1 MRQPIFTLTPL
12 AILIAGA
19 PLFAN
24 AAIYTVERVDNAT
37 SGEIASATAISEA
50 GNVGYEIAQGPTGI
64 DFSQELPFM
73 VDMTHTLVS
82 QQDLDNYCFD
92 LLGYSTC
99 NIWTSQQW
107 WGEQPKGEVCEA
119 KEPGCK
125 GGYANVIDGWFENY
139 VSNFTAFYRGVRL
152 NPFGLGIW
160 GTEPVG
166 KPDPNSTDV
175 VINDISSTD
184 LPIGASS
191 SAYYEDNSRFI
202 KAFIRRGYIG
212 TTELMPPLGTDEL
225 VETLGQT
232 NANGSIGSGE
242 TGFVYGSASVAVMA
256 DPAYEKKSPEGSGVN
271 LAQCTSP
278 VDFSNRA
285 CQYVQFA
292 NQAAIWLNNGTNN
305 NAIPIAEF
313 PSGAT
318 GYTTQTAQ
326 ASIQDAA
333 VKTGD
338 NAPTLVGFNTVNRDN
353 FYATAVKFEPVGSYS
368 TCIAN
373 LANNSSQ
380 SCWTMSEIPGTQ
392 VKPDG
397 DLLYRYS
404 IAKGINANGIIIGE
418 MKNANPVIGGYP
430 EYVFVYDSTADGN
443 ATILS
448 KAHSELFFN
457 GYNASANA
465 INDKNEMVGKVDVEN
480 VQNRQRRQRGY
491 IYLHGNA
498 PELEKFNNQRAW
510 LLDDLTNDDVIS
522 GKDVANEFRIIE
534 AHDINGAGDIAAS
547 AYYCQGGYSSIAQ
560 DATCDQVEE
569 IVAVKLTRKTNGSI
583 IPRSYVEAPIERSG
597 AGIGIFALCLLAG
610 VSFFRKKF
618 V

>member
-24 AAIYTVERVDNAT
+24 AALYTVERVDNAK
-37 SGEIASATAISEA
+37 SGEMASATAISES
-50 GNVGYEIAQGPTGI
+50 GNVGYEIVQGPTGI

-73 VDMTHTLVS
+73 VDMAHTLVS

-92 LLGYSTC
+92 LLGYNTC
-99 NIWTSQQW
+99 SIWTNQQW
-107 WGEQPKGEVCEA
+107 WGSKLNGEVCTS
-119 KEPGCK
+119 KETDCK
-125 GGYANVIDGWFENY
+125 GGYANVLDGWFENY
-139 VSNFTAFYRGVRL
+139 ASNFKAFYRSKRS
-152 NPFGLGIW
+152 NPFGGGIW
-160 GTEPVG
+160 GTEPAG
-166 KPDPNSTDV
+166 KPNPDSTNV
-175 VINDISSTD
+175 VIHDISDTD

-191 SAYYEDNSRFI
+191 SAYYENNSNFI

-212 TTELMPPLGTDEL
+212 TTELMPPLGSPEL

-232 NANGSIGSGE
+232 NANGSIGTGP

-256 DPAYEKKSPEGSGVN
+256 DPANGEKSPEGTGVN
-271 LAQCTSP
+271 LSECTSP

-292 NQAAIWLNNGTNN
+292 NQAAIWLNNGTSQ

-313 PSGAT
+313 PSGTT
-318 GYTTQTAQ
+318 GYTIQTAQ

-333 VKTGD
+333 VKTGG

-353 FYATAVKFEPVGSYS
+353 FYATAVKFDPVEKYS
-368 TCIAN
+368 DCITT

-392 VKPDG
+392 VKPNG

-418 MKNANPVIGGYP
+418 MKNANPIIGGYP
-430 EYVFVYDSTADGN
+430 EYVFVYDSTVNGK
-443 ATILS
+443 ATTLS
-448 KAHSELFFN
+448 SAQSEIFFN

-465 INDKNEMVGKVDVEN
+465 INDKNELVGKIDVEN
-480 VQNRQRRQRGY
+480 VQNRERRQRGY

-510 LLDDLTNDDVIS
+510 LLDDLTNDDVAS
-522 GKDVANEFRIIE
+522 GTGVANEFRILE
-534 AHDINGAGDIAAS
+534 AHDINEAGDIAAS
-547 AYYCQGGYSSIAQ
+547 AYYCKGGYTSIAQ
-560 DATCDQVEE
+560 DAPCNQIEE
-569 IVAVKLTRKTNGSI
+569 VVAVKLTRKSSGTI
-583 IPRSYVEAPIERSG
+583 TPRSYIEAPIERSG
-597 AGIGIFALCLLAG
+597 AGIGIFALLLLAG
-610 VSFFRKKF
+610 VSFFRKKI